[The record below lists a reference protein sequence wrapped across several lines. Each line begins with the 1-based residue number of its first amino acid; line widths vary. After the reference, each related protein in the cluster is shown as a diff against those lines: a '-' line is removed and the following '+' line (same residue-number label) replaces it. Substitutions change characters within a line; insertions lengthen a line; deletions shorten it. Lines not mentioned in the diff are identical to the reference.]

1 MMVVRSATLS
11 MKEKQEI
18 KESKVNEE
26 SKEDSFAT
34 DSEEDEE
41 EDFEAFYK
49 KEMLKYRSANAK
61 REFFSGMRFQLR
73 MDSF

>member
-1 MMVVRSATLS
+1 M
-11 MKEKQEI
+11 QEI

-26 SKEDSFAT
+26 SKESLVT
-34 DSEEDEE
+34 ESEEEDEEE

-49 KEMLKYRSANAK
+49 REMLKYRSANAK